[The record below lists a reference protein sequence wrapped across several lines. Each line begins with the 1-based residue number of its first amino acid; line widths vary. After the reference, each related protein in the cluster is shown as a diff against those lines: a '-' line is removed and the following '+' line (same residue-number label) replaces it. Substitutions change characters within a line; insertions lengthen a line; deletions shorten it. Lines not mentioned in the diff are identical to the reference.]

1 MNVSV
6 ERFSLIVAAAFAFV
20 WAVVRAGLQSIT
32 QDEGDTYFWFAA
44 KSVRHIFDPFPN
56 NHILNTGLIWISTRV
71 FGLSP
76 LTLRMPAL
84 LGAAIYIG
92 VCYFL
97 CRSLTD
103 RFSLQLSVL
112 ICLIYNPF
120 LLDFMVAARGYSL
133 ANAFLLAAIAVP
145 VWHHVKG
152 GPSLRTCC
160 AVASFALGLSFSASF
175 SFVFVD
181 AAAFLAIAIWAL
193 KQRRGESIVRIAGDC
208 VLPGLSVAVALCG
221 YALAHWPKGELLY
234 GANSLREMTRSMV
247 EVSFYQLNPRYLLIE
262 LYDTLDFLRP
272 MLLPLLAILCTCQLI
287 VTRFDGSWLEDA
299 RVRWL
304 EALAISLAGVTAL
317 CVMMSWLAFRFYQL
331 PLPMTR
337 TGTFLIPLCTLAAGA
352 VAAAPGRS
360 VVSQWLRR
368 GMGGVLICL
377 ACYFLLCLRWSYF
390 KEYKDGADTKEV
402 YAVLA
407 KLNHAYWV
415 TDTVI
420 DGWYVAPLNFYRVLS
435 KRETFPEFEYV
446 PASGLPVGKSIY
458 VLHGGAYREFI
469 EKERLAIVYRG
480 KLSEVVVAIKP
491 DGPIPAVRVEP

>member
-1 MNVSV
+1 LNVSV

>member
-1 MNVSV
+1 LILVSV
-6 ERFSLIVAAAFAFV
+6 FAFA

-44 KSVRHIFDPFPN
+44 KSARHIFDPFPN
-56 NHILNTGLIWISTRV
+56 NHILNTGLIWITTHV

-92 VCYFL
+92 VCCFL
-97 CRSLTD
+97 CRSITD

-145 VWHHVKG
+145 VWLHVKG
-152 GPSLRTCC
+152 SPSLRTCC

-181 AAAFLAIAIWAL
+181 AAAFLAMAIWAL
-193 KQRRGESIVRIAGDC
+193 KQRRGESIVRIAGNC

-221 YALAHWPKGELLY
+221 YALTHWPKGELLY
-234 GANSLREMTRSMV
+234 GANSLREMTHSMV
-247 EVSFYQLNPRYLLIE
+247 EVSFYQLSPRYLLIE
-262 LYDTLDFLRP
+262 FYDTLDFLRP
-272 MLLPLLAILCTCQLI
+272 MLLPLLAILCVCQFI

-304 EALAISLAGVTAL
+304 GTFAVSLAGVTAL
-317 CVMMSWLAFRFYQL
+317 CVTMSWLAFRFYRL

-360 VVSQWLRR
+360 VVSRWLRQ
-368 GMGGVLICL
+368 GIGGVLICL
-377 ACYFLLCLRWSYF
+377 ACYFLLCLRWTYF
-390 KEYKDGADTKEV
+390 QEYKDGADTKKI
-402 YAVLA
+402 YAVLTR
-407 KLNHAYWV
+407 LNHNYGV
-415 TDTVI
+415 TDAAM
-420 DGWYVAPLNFYRVLS
+420 DGLYVAPLNFYRVLS
-435 KRETFPEFEYV
+435 KRETFSEFVYMPSRE
-446 PASGLPVGKSIY
+446 LPSGKSIY
-458 VLHGGAYREFI
+458 VLNGEAARKFI
-469 EKERLAIVYRG
+469 ERERLAIVYRG
-480 KLSEVVVAIKP
+480 ELSGAVVAVKP